1 MSDYEVSDQTKLEQE
16 AGRKQLAINAANF
29 DRAIKLREEEA
40 APKDAAAADK
50 AAADAAVAQ
59 AIEKKGKDRGRA

>member
-1 MSDYEVSDQTKLEQE
+1 MSDEYELSDRTKQEQE

-29 DRAIKLREEEA
+29 ERAVKARDEEA
-40 APKDAAAADK
+40 APKDTADK

-59 AIEKKGKDRGRA
+59 AVERKGKERGRT